1 MLNWIIGAEC
11 RGYLVTEQGLLF
23 HSITEDL
30 MSQPKV
36 NDSVRLL
43 QDIPELSLG
52 KGEIGVVRST
62 WFAPSLSYEVEFH
75 QVGLAYE
82 VRCLLTAEQLAVHDA
97 REDVE
102 PGGYLPV

>member
-1 MLNWIIGAEC
+1 MLNWITGAE
-11 RGYLVTEQGLLF
+11 YSVFLATELGFPF

-52 KGEIGVVRST
+52 KGEVGVIRST
-62 WFAPSLSYEVEFH
+62 WFGPAVSYEVEFH
-75 QVGLAYE
+75 QVGLPYE
-82 VRCLLTAEQLAVHDA
+82 VRCLLTAEQLMVEHAAADA
-97 REDVE
+97 
-102 PGGYLPV
+102 